1 MWLCYKVTLFVNC
14 PAGYNV
20 GVDPPFL
27 TVKGK
32 VVRGHLVASRP
43 SQDYPFGTIEKQKP
57 IFRRLGLDLDRF
69 FNGTLNISIAPK
81 RWAFRDPELT
91 FQHVEWTELH
101 PPETFSF
108 ARCSVLFNDVPSEGW
123 IYFPHPDTKQRH
135 FQDPSVIEVI
145 SEEIP
150 GVHYGDGIQIIVET
164 ARVQMFDQTISRQI

>member
-1 MWLCYKVTLFVNC
+1 M
-14 PAGYNV
+14 
-20 GVDPPFL
+20 DPPFL
-27 TVKGK
+27 TIKGK

-57 IFRRLGLDLDRF
+57 IFRRLGLDLNRF

-81 RWAFRDPELT
+81 RWVLRDPEFT
-91 FQHVEWTELH
+91 FRQVEWTELH

-108 ARCSVLFNDVPSEGW
+108 TRCTLSFKDIPFNGW
-123 IYFPHPDTKQRH
+123 IYFPHTDTKQRH

-145 SEEIP
+145 AEEIP

-164 ARVQMFDQTISRQI
+164 ARVQLIDQANSR